1 MRPLPTLTLA
11 ALFLTAVPAAARW
24 GPDVVPLALPS
35 GSLDVE
41 VILDNGRNLPF
52 DRAGGDRYKYQGATS
67 DLVGRPYSIHLRNRT
82 DERLKVVVAVDGVN
96 VYWKAPLRGTADG
109 DVGSIL
115 RPGERR
121 ELEGF
126 QVDENTAQR
135 FVFSPP
141 EWSEGSERAETRIGT
156 IEVHV
161 YREWHPI
168 YRREAPAG
176 EMEKHGAQAPALQ
189 AAPGEP
195 PIGTTGG
202 EDVESNVRRVRF
214 VCATPTPESRALLI
228 YGRPDETRPVPG
240 PWYGSRLG
248 IRGEDT
254 EDGIRIVEVLRGTLA
269 EDAGLLRGDVI
280 VKVDVTPEP
289 RLADLRRALERKHSG
304 EYLFLEIARRSHT
317 LSLKLRLD

>member
-1 MRPLPTLTLA
+1 MRPLPTLILS
-11 ALFLTAVPAAARW
+11 ALLLTAVPAAARW
-24 GPDVVPLALPS
+24 NPDVVPLALPS

-41 VILDNGRNLPF
+41 VILENGRNLPF
-52 DRAGGDRYKYQGATS
+52 DRAGGDRYRYQGPTS
-67 DLVGRPYSIHLRNRT
+67 DLVGRPYSIHLRNRS

-115 RPGERR
+115 RPRERR

-126 QVDENTAQR
+126 QVDEQTAQR

-156 IEVHV
+156 IEVQV
-161 YREWHPI
+161 YREYRPI
-168 YRREAPAG
+168 YRREVPAD
-176 EMEKHGAQAPALQ
+176 EMDKRGAQAPSAQ
-189 AAPGEP
+189 AAP

-202 EDVESNVRRVRF
+202 EDVDSNVRRVRF
-214 VCATPTPESRALLI
+214 VSATSTPESRALLI
-228 YGRPDETRPVPG
+228 YGRPERTRPVPE

-254 EDGIRIVEVLRGTLA
+254 GDGIRVVEVLRGTLA
-269 EDAGLLRGDVI
+269 EDVGLQPGDVI

-289 RLADLRRALERKHSG
+289 RLSDLRRVLERKRSG
-304 EYLFLEIARRSHT
+304 EYVFLEIARRSHT